1 MCSYI
6 DKQKTTKNQY
16 GNTKICIYVNSA
28 WRISIFC
35 VNLEFFTHFL
45 LYRVVKT
52 QSREMLVI
60 FSIRNTLQKFATQT
74 QHDPSLNTQSCN
86 RRPLCSSFTF
96 ENVRSPKKTQFY
108 SKKKQRKNLFEFIM
122 QLFSADAIFDPENM
136 KKPPS
141 KVAHNRPPT
150 FFHLLARMPKWPRN
164 RNLIQGISFRSVSF

>member
-52 QSREMLVI
+52 QSREKLVI

-74 QHDPSLNTQSCN
+74 QHDAFQFFASIKVIYIPSTLNIDLLLWQTQMLNYGLNHVLFLSLFKLIPCPMHWIVYMLAYLN
-86 RRPLCSSFTF
+86 FI
-96 ENVRSPKKTQFY
+96 
-108 SKKKQRKNLFEFIM
+108 FEF
-122 QLFSADAIFDPENM
+122 
-136 KKPPS
+136 
-141 KVAHNRPPT
+141 
-150 FFHLLARMPKWPRN
+150 
-164 RNLIQGISFRSVSF
+164 